1 MRSNAFDA
9 GHGVAALSFVTAT
22 LAGWT
27 IQDWAA
33 FAALLY
39 SLMLI
44 AQKAYQWWLQWRS
57 RPDDSD
63 SAGA

>member
-1 MRSNAFDA
+1 MRSNNAFEA
-9 GHGVAALSFVTAT
+9 AHGSAAVAFLGAT

-39 SLMLI
+39 TLMLI
-44 AQKAYQWWLQWRS
+44 AAKAVGWIRDLRHK
-57 RPDDSD
+57 PPPPPP
-63 SAGA
+63 AA